1 MKSENKDNSLV
12 GKRIVLFG
20 GSSGIGLAT
29 AKAAVEDGALVV
41 IVSGNEHQISNALKE
56 LPQGTEGYFADLTNE
71 EEVKQVFE
79 KVGNFDHL
87 VFAAGERS
95 ELTKL
100 SAIEIEDVKRYFN
113 LQYYGAVTAV
123 KCGTPYIYDGGSI
136 VLTSGIDSL
145 KPDPGW
151 FLGASICTV
160 MEGFTRT
167 KASELKSI
175 RINVVS
181 SGVVLANLWPGLS
194 ETDRQEVYNYAGEE
208 LPSEKEIE
216 TAEIAE
222 IFLYCMRHP
231 FITGRFL
238 VTDGGMHLFNNF
250 SL

>member
-1 MKSENKDNSLV
+1 MKSENKDNSLA
-12 GKRIVLFG
+12 GKRVVLFG

-29 AKAAVEDGALVV
+29 AKAVVEDGGEVV
-41 IVSGNEHQISNALKE
+41 IVSGNAYQVSKALKE
-56 LPQGTEGYFADLTNE
+56 LPYGTEGYFINLINE
-71 EEVKQVFE
+71 EEVRQVFE
-79 KVGNFDHL
+79 KTGNFDHL

-100 SAIEIEDVKRYFN
+100 GTIEIEDVKRYFD
-113 LQYYGAVTAV
+113 LRYFGAVTAV
-123 KCGTPYIYDGGSI
+123 KYGNPYIYHGGSI

-151 FLGASICTV
+151 FLGAGICAV
-160 MEGFTRT
+160 MEDFTRT

-175 RINVVS
+175 RINVIS

-194 ETDRQEVYNYAGEE
+194 ETDRHEMYNYAGEE
-208 LPSEKEIE
+208 LPSERETE

-222 IFLYCMRHP
+222 IFLYCMKHP
-231 FITGRFL
+231 FITGRVL